1 MSNEFEEFAVMLEGV
16 VKQLDSQM
24 PDIISVS
31 VMVEL
36 QAQHKQRIFGDGL
49 NSEGQ
54 KIGEYNDDPN
64 YYAKELFIRKGA
76 FKEQGKDDVGVDKDG
91 KKKKRLEFT
100 IVDSYSGK
108 KKNIAYVKKTGLNR
122 KTMYLPGG
130 YKEFRDIQGRQTEY
144 VDIKFS
150 GSAERGL
157 NVVKSGN
164 ATLYGTTD
172 LKESKKLLGNS
183 ERFGDFLSLTT
194 NEQEFIKL
202 ELQNETKQIIEKYA
216 KP

>member
-1 MSNEFEEFAVMLEGV
+1 MSNEFDEFAVMLDGV

-24 PDIISVS
+24 PDIISVV
-31 VMVEL
+31 VMTEL

-54 KIGEYNDDPN
+54 KIGEYSNKEG
-64 YYAKELFIRKGA
+64 YYSKELFIRKSA
-76 FKEQGKDDVGVDKDG
+76 FKQQGKNKKGKFENGKD
-91 KKKKRLEFT
+91 
-100 IVDSYSGK
+100 
-108 KKNIAYVKKTGLNR
+108 R
-122 KTMYLPGG
+122 KTMYLQGG
-130 YKEFRDIQGRQTEY
+130 YTEFRDIQGRQTEY

-157 NVVKSGN
+157 NVVKSGD
-164 ATLYGTTD
+164 AVLYGTTD
-172 LKESKKLLGNS
+172 LKESKKLLGNC

-194 NEQEFIKL
+194 NEQEFIKI
-202 ELQNETKQIIEKYA
+202 ELQNETKNLIEKYA